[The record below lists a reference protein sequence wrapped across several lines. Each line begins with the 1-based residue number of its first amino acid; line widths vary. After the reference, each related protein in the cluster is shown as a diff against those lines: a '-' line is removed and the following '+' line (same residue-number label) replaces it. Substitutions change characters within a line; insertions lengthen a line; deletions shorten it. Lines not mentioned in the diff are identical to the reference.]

1 MSEYENENTYKNL
14 NHSSGP
20 MKTLINTKRQ
30 AFPTDL
36 EKMGQIYIYIY
47 IFVEHIFSNF
57 N

>member
-36 EKMGQIYIYIY
+36 EKMGQKK
-47 IFVEHIFSNF
+47 NC
-57 N
+57 